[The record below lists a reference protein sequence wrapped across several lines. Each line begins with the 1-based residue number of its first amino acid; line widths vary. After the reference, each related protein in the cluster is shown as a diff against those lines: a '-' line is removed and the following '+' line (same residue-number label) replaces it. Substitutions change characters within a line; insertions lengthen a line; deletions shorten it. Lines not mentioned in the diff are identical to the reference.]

1 MSWEDSKHKRIVI
14 DNGGYQI
21 KMSTAAEKHPILV
34 LNAVGQLKSKIKQK
48 QLIGNKIYD
57 EMEKGGIVLLEH
69 PIVRGLLH
77 DSDMQITL
85 WREGFAKLKKFDAS

>member
-14 DNGGYQI
+14 DNGGYQV

-48 QLIGNKIYD
+48 
-57 EMEKGGIVLLEH
+57 
-69 PIVRGLLH
+69 
-77 DSDMQITL
+77 
-85 WREGFAKLKKFDAS
+85 